1 MPSSINLKLGPRTPP
16 ATGNPEASALEME
29 RRIIWIRWL
38 AILVSLAALP
48 FLASSL
54 KPNQLVTLLALIV
67 LGSIY
72 NLTLLVV
79 LLPRKPVWLTS
90 GYISAIGDV
99 LLVTG
104 GVAVTGGLDS
114 PFFLAY
120 FVVTVTTA
128 VRFGGVAAIV
138 AVLTIALSYTA
149 VVYYNSAVA
158 GAHRLTLNPD
168 LTNLAMRTGFVA
180 ITGIFV
186 GFVGDRARRAERALQ
201 QELERAHASLSEV
214 TVELNRDLEFEQTC
228 QLTAE
233 KGRSLLNADA
243 FLMQVQMPP
252 LIGQDESA
260 PPASMLYV
268 DWNPELKAQHAGVD
282 LTAARLSLNPASG
295 EQVIP
300 ISDPNILLPNE
311 HKPLP
316 AGLWF
321 RVPVFHGARAI
332 ADMVVGF
339 MGRVQP
345 LRQTEQELMLT
356 FAERAGIAMRNAH
369 ALDQAQKLS
378 VTDSVTGLPNHR
390 YFHTKFDEELENV
403 KDSGGSITV
412 MMIDL
417 DRFKVYNDS
426 FGHAAGDVALKAAA
440 RTISSTMR
448 REDTVTRYGGEE
460 FVAILPGVDIQT
472 APIRAQ
478 EICDTL
484 AKVFMYNPKTIFA
497 PLTASVGWATYPVDA
512 TNRDELLNRADL
524 AMYMAKKRGRNCICG
539 ACELE
544 SVAAL
549 DSVLSEVVAQL
560 ASADTV
566 GPGMVATLEKRLG
579 QIANSSHLE
588 ELAEGMLSPNSEA
601 TLEALNA
608 LAASIDAKDPYTSG
622 HSQSVAKLAEDL
634 GDMLQLSGAHKN
646 QLRLAAILHD
656 VGKIGVVDKVLLKE
670 GKLDE
675 DEKLIMRMHPILGAR
690 ILQPIK
696 AFRQILNVVLHHHEW
711 YDGSGYP
718 DGLAGQNIPLHA
730 RIVSVCDAYHAMTS
744 TRPYRQRRTPEF
756 ALAQLEAGKGTQ
768 FDPIIVDYFIQMMR
782 KRQAENPNALEEL
795 HDEHPTAPDAAAAA
809 S

>member
-1 MPSSINLKLGPRTPP
+1 VSSAINLKLGARKP
-16 ATGNPEASALEME
+16 AGTDSLDASAIEME

-38 AILVSLAALP
+38 AILVSLGALP
-48 FLASSL
+48 FLSTSLNRSSL
-54 KPNQLVTLLALIV
+54 ITLLALIG
-67 LGSIY
+67 LGAIY

-79 LLPRKPVWLTS
+79 ILPRKPGWLTS

-104 GVAVTGGLDS
+104 GVAVTGGLAS

-128 VRFGGVAAIV
+128 VRFGGLAAIV

-149 VVYYNSAVA
+149 VVYYNNAVA
-158 GAHRLTLNPD
+158 GTSLKVNPD
-168 LTNLAMRTGFVA
+168 LINLAMRTGFVA

-201 QELERAHASLSEV
+201 EELERAHASLSEV

-233 KGRSLLNADA
+233 KGRLLLNADA
-243 FLMQVQMPP
+243 FLLQVQMPP

-260 PPASMLYV
+260 PPASTLYV
-268 DWNPELKAQHAGVD
+268 DWNPELTAQHAGVD
-282 LTAARLSLNPASG
+282 MTGARLSLNAAAG

-300 ISDPNILLPNE
+300 VTEPNILLPST

-316 AGLWF
+316 TGLWF

-332 ADMVVGF
+332 ADMIIGF
-339 MGRVQP
+339 SGRVQP

-356 FAERAGIAMRNAH
+356 YAERAGIAMRNAH

-390 YFHTKFDEELENV
+390 YFHTRFDEELERTR
-403 KDSGGSITV
+403 DTGSSITV

-512 TNRDELLNRADL
+512 RNRDELLNRADL

-539 ACELE
+539 ASELE

-579 QIANSSHLE
+579 QIADSSHLE

-634 GDMLQLSGAHKN
+634 GDMLQLSAAHKN

-711 YDGSGYP
+711 FDGSGYP

-768 FDPIIVDYFIQMMR
+768 FDPIIVDYFLQMMR
-782 KRQAENPNALEEL
+782 KRQAENPNAL
-795 HDEHPTAPDAAAAA
+795 DEHDDHPAAPEAEAAA

>member
-1 MPSSINLKLGPRTPP
+1 MGNSINLKLGKRAQPKRPK
-16 ATGNPEASALEME
+16 SAESSAVEME
-29 RRIIWIRWL
+29 KRIIMIRWL
-38 AILVSLAALP
+38 AILLATGALP
-48 FLASSL
+48 FLNL
-54 KPNQLVTLLALIV
+54 KEQTIPLLTLIAVGAL
-67 LGSIY
+67 Y
-72 NLTLLVV
+72 NLLFQVYIV
-79 LLPRKPVWLTS
+79 PRRPAWLER
-90 GYISAIGDV
+90 GYISTIGDV

-104 GVAVTGGLDS
+104 GVAVTKGIDS

-120 FVVTVTTA
+120 FVVTVTSA
-128 VRFGGVAAIV
+128 VRFGGVAAIT
-138 AVLTIALSYTA
+138 AVLTIILSYSA
-149 VVYYNSAVA
+149 VVFWFDSVK
-158 GAHRLTLNPD
+158 GTSLVNPD
-168 LTNLAMRTGFVA
+168 HLTNLAMRTGFVA

-186 GFVGDRARRAERALQ
+186 GFVGDRVRRAERALQ
-201 QELERAHASLSEV
+201 EELDRAHAALSEV

-233 KGRSLLNADA
+233 KGRALLSADA
-243 FLMQVQMPP
+243 VLLQVQMPS
-252 LIGQDESA
+252 LIGQDESV
-260 PPASMLYV
+260 PPVSMLYI
-268 DWNPELKAQHAGVD
+268 DWNLELKAAYEGAD
-282 LTAARLSLNPASG
+282 LSAVRLALQPAVS

-300 ISDPNILLPNE
+300 LADPNALLPSDQ
-311 HKPLP
+311 KPLP
-316 AGLWF
+316 AGIWV
-321 RVPVFHGARAI
+321 RIPVFHGARAI
-332 ADMVVGF
+332 ADMIVGF
-339 MGRVQP
+339 QGREDP
-345 LRQTEQELMLT
+345 LRETEQEIMLT

-369 ALDQAQKLS
+369 TLDQAQKLS

-390 YFHTKFDEELENV
+390 YFHTRFDEELE
-403 KDSGGSITV
+403 KTRDAGGSITV

-512 TNRDELLNRADL
+512 KNRDELLNRADL

-566 GPGMVATLEKRLG
+566 GPGMVANLEKRLG

-588 ELAEGMLSPNSEA
+588 ELAEGMLSPNSES

-634 GDMLQLSGAHKN
+634 GDMLQLSPAHKN

-756 ALAQLEAGKGTQ
+756 AMAQLEAGKGTQ
-768 FDPIIVDYFIQMMR
+768 FDPIIVDYFVQMMR
-782 KRQAENPNALEEL
+782 RREADHPGILEAEGHLNDHGPE
-795 HDEHPTAPDAAAAA
+795 TTAAA

>member
-1 MPSSINLKLGPRTPP
+1 MSTSINLKLGARKPGE
-16 ATGNPEASALEME
+16 TGSPDASAIEME

-38 AILVSLAALP
+38 AILVSLGALP

-54 KPNQLVTLLALIV
+54 KPQALIALLALIG
-67 LGSIY
+67 LGAIY
-72 NLTLLVV
+72 NLTLLMV
-79 LLPRKPVWLTS
+79 LLPRKPSWLTS

-114 PFFLAY
+114 PFFLAI
-120 FVVTVTTA
+120 FGVTVTPA
-128 VRFGGVAAIV
+128 VRFGGLAAIP

-149 VVYYNSAVA
+149 VVYYDNAIQGTA
-158 GAHRLTLNPD
+158 LTGND

-180 ITGIFV
+180 LTGIFV

-201 QELERAHASLSEV
+201 EELDRAHASLSEV

-233 KGRSLLNADA
+233 KGRSLLSADA
-243 FLMQVQMPP
+243 FLLQVQMPP
-252 LIGQDESA
+252 LISQDESA
-260 PPASMLYV
+260 PAASMLYV
-268 DWNPELKAQHAGVD
+268 DWNPELKAQHAGID
-282 LTAARLSLNPASG
+282 L
-295 EQVIP
+295 
-300 ISDPNILLPNE
+300 
-311 HKPLP
+311 
-316 AGLWF
+316 
-321 RVPVFHGARAI
+321 
-332 ADMVVGF
+332 
-339 MGRVQP
+339 
-345 LRQTEQELMLT
+345 
-356 FAERAGIAMRNAH
+356 
-369 ALDQAQKLS
+369 AQKLS

-390 YFHTKFDEELENV
+390 YFHTRFDEELERT
-403 KDSGGSITV
+403 KDTGGSITV

-512 TNRDELLNRADL
+512 KNRDELLNRADL

-539 ACELE
+539 ASELE

-588 ELAEGMLSPNSEA
+588 ELAEGMLSPNSES

-718 DGLAGQNIPLHA
+718 DGLAGQDN
-730 RIVSVCDAYHAMTS
+730 
-744 TRPYRQRRTPEF
+744 
-756 ALAQLEAGKGTQ
+756 
-768 FDPIIVDYFIQMMR
+768 
-782 KRQAENPNALEEL
+782 
-795 HDEHPTAPDAAAAA
+795 
-809 S
+809 

>member
-1 MPSSINLKLGPRTPP
+1 MSSSINLKLGARKPSEAGRPD
-16 ATGNPEASALEME
+16 ASAIEME

-38 AILVSLAALP
+38 AILVSLGALP

-54 KPNQLVTLLALIV
+54 NRQSLVTLLALIG
-67 LGSIY
+67 LGAFY

-79 LLPRKPVWLTS
+79 LLPRKPEWLTS

-104 GVAVTGGLDS
+104 GVAVTGGLAGPLAS

-128 VRFGGVAAIV
+128 VRFGGLAAIV

-149 VVYYNSAVA
+149 VVYYGNTVQGTA
-158 GAHRLTLNPD
+158 LTLND

-180 ITGIFV
+180 LTGIFV

-201 QELERAHASLSEV
+201 EELERAHASLSEV

-252 LIGQDESA
+252 LIGQDEST

-268 DWNPELKAQHAGVD
+268 DW
-282 LTAARLSLNPASG
+282 TTARLALTPATG
-295 EQVIP
+295 EQVIAV
-300 ISDPNILLPNE
+300 SDPNLLLPNE

-316 AGLWF
+316 AGMWF
-321 RVPVFHGARAI
+321 RIPVFHGARAI
-332 ADMVVGF
+332 ADMIVGF
-339 MGRVQP
+339 MGREQP
-345 LRQTEQELMLT
+345 LRQTEMELMLT

-369 ALDQAQKLS
+369 ALDQAQQLS

-390 YFHTKFDEELENV
+390 YFHTRFDEEMEKT
-403 KDSGGSITV
+403 KDTGGSITV

-484 AKVFMYNPKTIFA
+484 SKVFMYNPKTIFA
-497 PLTASVGWATYPVDA
+497 PLTA
-512 TNRDELLNRADL
+512 
-524 AMYMAKKRGRNCICG
+524 
-539 ACELE
+539 
-544 SVAAL
+544 
-549 DSVLSEVVAQL
+549 
-560 ASADTV
+560 
-566 GPGMVATLEKRLG
+566 
-579 QIANSSHLE
+579 
-588 ELAEGMLSPNSEA
+588 
-601 TLEALNA
+601 
-608 LAASIDAKDPYTSG
+608 
-622 HSQSVAKLAEDL
+622 
-634 GDMLQLSGAHKN
+634 
-646 QLRLAAILHD
+646 
-656 VGKIGVVDKVLLKE
+656 
-670 GKLDE
+670 
-675 DEKLIMRMHPILGAR
+675 
-690 ILQPIK
+690 
-696 AFRQILNVVLHHHEW
+696 
-711 YDGSGYP
+711 
-718 DGLAGQNIPLHA
+718 
-730 RIVSVCDAYHAMTS
+730 
-744 TRPYRQRRTPEF
+744 
-756 ALAQLEAGKGTQ
+756 
-768 FDPIIVDYFIQMMR
+768 
-782 KRQAENPNALEEL
+782 
-795 HDEHPTAPDAAAAA
+795 
-809 S
+809 

>member
-1 MPSSINLKLGPRTPP
+1 
-16 ATGNPEASALEME
+16 ME
-29 RRIIWIRWL
+29 RRIIVIRWL
-38 AILVSLAALP
+38 SILLATGALP
-48 FLASSL
+48 FLRLGNQTTPLMSL
-54 KPNQLVTLLALIV
+54 IAVGAV
-67 LGSIY
+67 Y
-72 NLTLLVV
+72 NLVFQV
-79 LLPRKPVWLTS
+79 FVLPRKPTWLTR
-90 GYISAIGDV
+90 GYISAVGDV
-99 LLVTG
+99 LFVTG
-104 GVAVTGGLDS
+104 GVAVTGGINS

-120 FVVTVTTA
+120 FVVTVTAA
-128 VRFGGVAAIV
+128 VRFGGVVAILAV
-138 AVLTIALSYTA
+138 ATIALSYTG
-149 VVYYNSAVA
+149 VVFMIDWEN
-158 GAHRLTLNPD
+158 GALPGVTELTD
-168 LTNLAMRTGFVA
+168 LALRTGFVA
-180 ITGIFV
+180 VTGIFV
-186 GFVGDRARRAERALQ
+186 GFVGDRARKAERALQ
-201 QELERAHASLSEV
+201 EELERAHASLSEV

-233 KGRSLLNADA
+233 KGRSLLGADA
-243 FLMQVQMPP
+243 VLLQVQMPS
-252 LIGQDESA
+252 LISQDESA
-260 PPASMLYV
+260 PPATSLFV
-268 DWNPELKAQHAGVD
+268 DWSPELAAAHANQD
-282 LTAARLSLNPASG
+282 MSAARLSLGAATG
-295 EQVIP
+295 EQVMP
-300 ISDPNILLPNE
+300 LTAPNSLLSAE
-311 HKPLP
+311 HTPLP

-332 ADMVVGF
+332 ADLVFGF
-339 MGRVQP
+339 TGRVTP
-345 LRQTEQELMLT
+345 LRDTEQELMLS

-369 ALDQAQKLS
+369 TLDQAQKLS

-390 YFHTKFDEELENV
+390 YFHTRFDEELEKS

-412 MMIDL
+412 MMVDL

-448 REDTVTRYGGEE
+448 REDVVTRYGGEE

-472 APIRAQ
+472 APVRAQ

-512 TNRDELLNRADL
+512 KNRDELLNRADL

-539 ACELE
+539 ASELE

-588 ELAEGMLSPNSEA
+588 ELAEGLLSPNSEA

-634 GDMLQLSGAHKN
+634 GDMLQLSAAHKN

-675 DEKLIMRMHPILGAR
+675 DEKIIMRMHPILGAR

-711 YDGSGYP
+711 YDGTGYP

-768 FDPIIVDYFIQMMR
+768 FDPIIVDYFLQMMY
-782 KRQAENPNALEEL
+782 KREA
-795 HDEHPTAPDAAAAA
+795 EHPEADHEAQDGQDAAAVA

>member
-1 MPSSINLKLGPRTPP
+1 MGF
-16 ATGNPEASALEME
+16 
-29 RRIIWIRWL
+29 
-38 AILVSLAALP
+38 V
-48 FLASSL
+48 
-54 KPNQLVTLLALIV
+54 
-67 LGSIY
+67 
-72 NLTLLVV
+72 
-79 LLPRKPVWLTS
+79 
-90 GYISAIGDV
+90 
-99 LLVTG
+99 
-104 GVAVTGGLDS
+104 GL
-114 PFFLAY
+114 
-120 FVVTVTTA
+120 
-128 VRFGGVAAIV
+128 
-138 AVLTIALSYTA
+138 
-149 VVYYNSAVA
+149 
-158 GAHRLTLNPD
+158 
-168 LTNLAMRTGFVA
+168 TGFFSA
-180 ITGIFV
+180 FL
-186 GFVGDRARRAERALQ
+186 GDRARKAEQALQ
-201 QELERAHASLSEV
+201 EELERAHAALSQV

-228 QLTAE
+228 QLAAE
-233 KGRSLLNADA
+233 KGRTLLNAEVV
-243 FLMQVQMPP
+243 LLQVQMPS
-252 LIGQDESA
+252 LLGSDDESVA
-260 PPASMLYV
+260 PKLFLA
-268 DWNPELKAQHAGVD
+268 WNPELADAHAKTD
-282 LTAARLSLNPASG
+282 LAGARLNLNPVSG

-300 ISDPNILLPNE
+300 VADPNVFMTVE

-316 AGLWF
+316 AGLWV

-332 ADMVVGF
+332 ADLLFGFVG
-339 MGRVQP
+339 RQQA
-345 LRQTEQELMLT
+345 LRDTEQELLLT

-369 ALDQAQKLS
+369 TLDQAQRLS
-378 VTDSVTGLPNHR
+378 VTDSVTGLPNQR
-390 YFHTKFDEELENV
+390 YFHTRLDEELEKV
-403 KDSGGSITV
+403 RETGGSITV
-412 MMIDL
+412 MMVDL

-448 REDTVTRYGGEE
+448 REDVVTRYGGEE
-460 FVAILPGVDIQT
+460 FVAILPGVDLQT

-512 TNRDELLNRADL
+512 KTRDELLNRADL

-539 ACELE
+539 ASELE

-560 ASADTV
+560 STADTV

-579 QIANSSHLE
+579 QIANSKHLE
-588 ELAEGMLSPNSEA
+588 ELAEGTLSPNSEGA
-601 TLEALNA
+601 LEALNA

-622 HSQSVAKLAEDL
+622 HSQYVAQLAEDL
-634 GDMLQLSGAHKN
+634 AEMLQLSPAHRN

-675 DEKLIMRMHPILGAR
+675 DEKLIMRMHPVLGAR

-744 TRPYRQRRTPEF
+744 TRPYRQKRTQEF

-782 KRQAENPNALEEL
+782 KRPPEDETQ
-795 HDEHPTAPDAAAAA
+795 HDQPVAVREQGVA
-809 S
+809 

>member
-1 MPSSINLKLGPRTPP
+1 MSSSINLKLGARKP
-16 ATGNPEASALEME
+16 ADAGKPDASAIEME
-29 RRIIWIRWL
+29 RRIMWILWL
-38 AILVSLAALP
+38 AILVSLGALP

-54 KPNQLVTLLALIV
+54 NRQALVTLLALIG
-67 LGSIY
+67 LGAIY

-79 LLPRKPVWLTS
+79 LLPRKPEWLTS

-104 GVAVTGGLDS
+104 GVAVTGGLES

-128 VRFGGVAAIV
+128 VRFGGLAAIV

-149 VVYYNSAVA
+149 VVYYGNTVQ
-158 GAHRLTLNPD
+158 GTPLTPND

-180 ITGIFV
+180 LTGIFV

-201 QELERAHASLSEV
+201 EELERAHASLSEV

-228 QLTAE
+228 QLTAD
-233 KGRSLLNADA
+233 KGRSLLNA
-243 FLMQVQMPP
+243 
-252 LIGQDESA
+252 
-260 PPASMLYV
+260 
-268 DWNPELKAQHAGVD
+268 
-282 LTAARLSLNPASG
+282 
-295 EQVIP
+295 
-300 ISDPNILLPNE
+300 
-311 HKPLP
+311 
-316 AGLWF
+316 
-321 RVPVFHGARAI
+321 HG
-332 ADMVVGF
+332 
-339 MGRVQP
+339 
-345 LRQTEQELMLT
+345 
-356 FAERAGIAMRNAH
+356 
-369 ALDQAQKLS
+369 LDQAQKLS

-390 YFHTKFDEELENV
+390 YFHTRFDEEMEKT
-403 KDSGGSITV
+403 KDTGGSITV

-478 EICDTL
+478 ELCDTL

-512 TNRDELLNRADL
+512 KNRDELLNRADL

-579 QIANSSHLE
+579 QIANASHLVA
-588 ELAEGMLSPNSEA
+588 LQEGMLSPNSEA

-608 LAASIDAKDPYTSG
+608 VAASIDAKDPYTSG

-634 GDMLQLSGAHKN
+634 GDMLQLSPAHKN

-675 DEKLIMRMHPILGAR
+675 DEKLIMRRTSILGAR

-711 YDGSGYP
+711 YDGSGHP
-718 DGLAGQNIPLHA
+718 DGLPAQNIPLHA
-730 RIVSVCDAYHAMTS
+730 RIVSVCDAS
-744 TRPYRQRRTPEF
+744 
-756 ALAQLEAGKGTQ
+756 
-768 FDPIIVDYFIQMMR
+768 
-782 KRQAENPNALEEL
+782 
-795 HDEHPTAPDAAAAA
+795 
-809 S
+809 

>member
-1 MPSSINLKLGPRTPP
+1 
-16 ATGNPEASALEME
+16 
-29 RRIIWIRWL
+29 
-38 AILVSLAALP
+38 
-48 FLASSL
+48 
-54 KPNQLVTLLALIV
+54 
-67 LGSIY
+67 
-72 NLTLLVV
+72 
-79 LLPRKPVWLTS
+79 
-90 GYISAIGDV
+90 
-99 LLVTG
+99 
-104 GVAVTGGLDS
+104 
-114 PFFLAY
+114 
-120 FVVTVTTA
+120 
-128 VRFGGVAAIV
+128 
-138 AVLTIALSYTA
+138 
-149 VVYYNSAVA
+149 
-158 GAHRLTLNPD
+158 
-168 LTNLAMRTGFVA
+168 
-180 ITGIFV
+180 
-186 GFVGDRARRAERALQ
+186 
-201 QELERAHASLSEV
+201 
-214 TVELNRDLEFEQTC
+214 VELNRDLEFEQTC
-228 QLTAE
+228 QLAAE
-233 KGRSLLNADA
+233 KGRALLQADA
-243 FLMQVQMPP
+243 VLLQVQMPS
-252 LIGQDESA
+252 LLGSEDDTVA
-260 PPASMLYV
+260 PKLFI
-268 DWNPELKAQHAGVD
+268 DWSPELAQAHAQTD
-282 LTAARLSLNPASG
+282 LSAARLNLNPVSG

-300 ISDPNILLPNE
+300 VADPNVFMSVE
-311 HKPLP
+311 HKALP
-316 AGLWF
+316 AGVWV

-332 ADMVVGF
+332 ADLLMGF
-339 MGRVQP
+339 AGREQP
-345 LRQTEQELMLT
+345 LRDTEQELLLT

-369 ALDQAQKLS
+369 TLDQAQRLS

-390 YFHTKFDEELENV
+390 YFHTRLDEEMEKV
-403 KDSGGSITV
+403 RETGGSITV
-412 MMIDL
+412 MMVDL

-448 REDTVTRYGGEE
+448 REDVVTRYGGEE
-460 FVAILPGVDIQT
+460 FVAILPGVDLQT

-484 AKVFMYNPKTIFA
+484 SKVFMYNPKTIFA

-512 TNRDELLNRADL
+512 RTRDELLNRADL

-539 ACELE
+539 ASELE

-560 ASADTV
+560 STADTV

-579 QIANSSHLE
+579 QIANSKHLE
-588 ELAEGMLSPNSEA
+588 ELAEGTLSPNSEGA
-601 TLEALNA
+601 LEALNA

-622 HSQSVAKLAEDL
+622 HSQYVAQLAEDL
-634 GDMLQLSGAHKN
+634 AEMLQLSPAHRN

-675 DEKLIMRMHPILGAR
+675 DEKLVMRMHPVLGAR

-744 TRPYRQRRTPEF
+744 TRPYRQKRTQEF

-782 KRQAENPNALEEL
+782 KRPPEDEQHDHAVTAEQG
-795 HDEHPTAPDAAAAA
+795 AA
-809 S
+809 

>member
-1 MPSSINLKLGPRTPP
+1 
-16 ATGNPEASALEME
+16 
-29 RRIIWIRWL
+29 
-38 AILVSLAALP
+38 
-48 FLASSL
+48 
-54 KPNQLVTLLALIV
+54 
-67 LGSIY
+67 
-72 NLTLLVV
+72 
-79 LLPRKPVWLTS
+79 
-90 GYISAIGDV
+90 
-99 LLVTG
+99 
-104 GVAVTGGLDS
+104 
-114 PFFLAY
+114 
-120 FVVTVTTA
+120 
-128 VRFGGVAAIV
+128 
-138 AVLTIALSYTA
+138 
-149 VVYYNSAVA
+149 
-158 GAHRLTLNPD
+158 
-168 LTNLAMRTGFVA
+168 
-180 ITGIFV
+180 
-186 GFVGDRARRAERALQ
+186 
-201 QELERAHASLSEV
+201 
-214 TVELNRDLEFEQTC
+214 
-228 QLTAE
+228 
-233 KGRSLLNADA
+233 
-243 FLMQVQMPP
+243 
-252 LIGQDESA
+252 
-260 PPASMLYV
+260 
-268 DWNPELKAQHAGVD
+268 
-282 LTAARLSLNPASG
+282 
-295 EQVIP
+295 
-300 ISDPNILLPNE
+300 
-311 HKPLP
+311 
-316 AGLWF
+316 
-321 RVPVFHGARAI
+321 
-332 ADMVVGF
+332 
-339 MGRVQP
+339 
-345 LRQTEQELMLT
+345 
-356 FAERAGIAMRNAH
+356 
-369 ALDQAQKLS
+369 
-378 VTDSVTGLPNHR
+378 
-390 YFHTKFDEELENV
+390 
-403 KDSGGSITV
+403 

-512 TNRDELLNRADL
+512 KNRDELLNRADL

-566 GPGMVATLEKRLG
+566 GPGMVANLEKRLG

-588 ELAEGMLSPNSEA
+588 ELAEGMLSPNSES

-634 GDMLQLSGAHKN
+634 GDMLQLSAAHKN

-718 DGLAGQNIPLHA
+718 DGQNIPLHA

-756 ALAQLEAGKGTQ
+756 AMAQLEAGKGTQ
-768 FDPIIVDYFIQMMR
+768 FDPIIVDYFVQMMR
-782 KRQAENPNALEEL
+782 KREADHPGILEAEGHLNDHGPE
-795 HDEHPTAPDAAAAA
+795 AAAAA

>member
-1 MPSSINLKLGPRTPP
+1 MSAVLKLTLSKHGAPTK
-16 ATGNPEASALEME
+16 ALTAAHQAALDME
-29 RRIIWIRWL
+29 RRVVFIRWL
-38 AILVSLAALP
+38 AIIVATGALP
-48 FLASSL
+48 FLHLGNETVPLMA
-54 KPNQLVTLLALIV
+54 LVVFTAGYNLALQV
-67 LGSIY
+67 L
-72 NLTLLVV
+72 V
-79 LLPRKPVWLTS
+79 PRGPRWLNP
-90 GYISAIGDV
+90 GYISSVGDV
-99 LLVTG
+99 LICTA
-104 GVAVTGGLDS
+104 GVAISGGITS
-114 PFFLAY
+114 PFSLAY
-120 FVVTVTTA
+120 FLVVAMVA
-128 VRFGGVAAIV
+128 VRFGGLATIM
-138 AVLTIALSYTA
+138 AVTTTTVSYFA
-149 VVYYNSAVA
+149 VVYYVNFRA
-158 GAHRLTLNPD
+158 GQLADPVTSF
-168 LTNLAMRTGFVA
+168 TNVVIQMGFVGLTGFFSA
-180 ITGIFV
+180 FL
-186 GFVGDRARRAERALQ
+186 GDRARKAEQALQ
-201 QELERAHASLSEV
+201 EELERAHAALSQV

-228 QLTAE
+228 QLAAE
-233 KGRSLLNADA
+233 KGRTLLNAEVV
-243 FLMQVQMPP
+243 LLQVQMPS
-252 LIGQDESA
+252 LLGSDDESVA
-260 PPASMLYV
+260 PKLFLA
-268 DWNPELKAQHAGVD
+268 WNPELADAHAKTD
-282 LTAARLSLNPASG
+282 LAGARLNLNPVSG

-300 ISDPNILLPNE
+300 VADPNVFMTVE

-316 AGLWF
+316 AGLWV

-332 ADMVVGF
+332 ADLLFGFVG
-339 MGRVQP
+339 RQQA
-345 LRQTEQELMLT
+345 LRDTEQELLLT

-369 ALDQAQKLS
+369 TLDQAQRLS

-390 YFHTKFDEELENV
+390 YFHTRLDEELEKV
-403 KDSGGSITV
+403 RETGGSITV
-412 MMIDL
+412 MMVDL

-448 REDTVTRYGGEE
+448 REDVVTRYGGEE
-460 FVAILPGVDIQT
+460 FVAILPGVDLQT

-512 TNRDELLNRADL
+512 KTRDELLNRADL

-539 ACELE
+539 ASELE

-560 ASADTV
+560 STADTV

-579 QIANSSHLE
+579 QIANSKHLE
-588 ELAEGMLSPNSEA
+588 ELAEGTLSPNSEGA
-601 TLEALNA
+601 LEALNA

-622 HSQSVAKLAEDL
+622 HSQYVAQLAEDL
-634 GDMLQLSGAHKN
+634 AEMLQLSPAHRN

-675 DEKLIMRMHPILGAR
+675 DEKLIMRMHPVLGAR

-744 TRPYRQRRTPEF
+744 TRPYRQKRTQEF

-782 KRQAENPNALEEL
+782 KRPPEDETQ
-795 HDEHPTAPDAAAAA
+795 HDQPVAVREQGVA
-809 S
+809 